1 MYIHKSATPT
11 NTCALHRCIYTV
23 YIHTIHKYVYQM
35 DYTCTYIRARHP
47 RTRAPCI
54 APCTPF
60 VGCRTTP
67 HRCRPGPHAPRADNS
82 CWGRGGGRGGE
93 AAGVASVSVC
103 EQWAVLRHAPRCT
116 FSKVVARM
124 SARYLISCG
133 NSMLRYVVQCVAVCR
148 AVCCSMSCSVLRWSD
163 VSSLLDSMWQQCVAV
178 RRAACCG
185 VSCSVLWCVVFGM
198 ICVRYVT
205 LVT

>member
-11 NTCALHRCIYTV
+11 NTCALHRCIYTL

-148 AVCCSMSCSVLRWSD
+148 AVCCVGRMSARYLIPCGNSVLRY
-163 VSSLLDSMWQQCVAV
+163 VVQRVVVYRAV
-178 RRAACCG
+178 CCG
-185 VSCSVLWCVVFGM
+185 VSCSAV
-198 ICVRYVT
+198 
-205 LVT
+205 